1 MNDFFLLSA
10 RPNVSAGLLRE
21 RNEGATTMSLT
32 AELNT
37 AVRRNRTAWRE
48 LVHEAASTGV
58 EPSLV
63 ALERASGGS
72 LEPTTIVEKFRE
84 DVDLVAEYGM
94 HRASEAHYLARLRE
108 ISAAG
113 DPAAALKEAE
123 QAFKEA
129 QQRLALQNA
138 FVIGAVE
145 PGRRANH
152 IARTRPDLFDEAGA

>member
-1 MNDFFLLSA
+1 
-10 RPNVSAGLLRE
+10 
-21 RNEGATTMSLT
+21 MSLT

-48 LVHEAASTGV
+48 LVHETASTGV

-72 LEPTTIVEKFRE
+72 LEPTTIVERFRE
-84 DVDLVAEYGM
+84 DVDLAREYRM
-94 HRASEAHYLARLRE
+94 YRDSEANALARLQ
-108 ISAAG
+108 SLTAAG
-113 DPAAALKEAE
+113 DLAAAVREAK
-123 QAFKEA
+123 QSLAEA
-129 QQRLALQNA
+129 QQRLALRNA
-138 FVIGAVE
+138 FVIGAAE